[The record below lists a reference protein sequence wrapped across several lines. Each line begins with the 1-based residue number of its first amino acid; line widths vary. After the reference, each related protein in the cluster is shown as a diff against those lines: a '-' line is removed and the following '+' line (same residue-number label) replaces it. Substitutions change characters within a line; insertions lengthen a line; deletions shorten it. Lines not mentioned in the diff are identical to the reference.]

1 MTVRDLAASVGVTP
15 AHLSRTIH
23 GGKRA
28 SVDLMRRVA
37 LALGKADDYF
47 TEVRLAIVVQG
58 LERDPALVEKLYV
71 ELPIKARRSAT

>member
-1 MTVRDLAASVGVTP
+1 
-15 AHLSRTIH
+15 
-23 GGKRA
+23 
-28 SVDLMRRVA
+28 VDLMRRVA